1 LRFFRS
7 SNRIARVAGKPASQ
21 GFKILK
27 LKTRSEYMQTNTWKA
42 WALFVVVGLAIPVF
56 GQSGADPN
64 KKSEL
69 VGTWQVQVTQVDC
82 SSGTQLG
89 PPFTSML
96 TFASDGTMAEDTSN
110 PAFGKGQRGGGQGW
124 WSSTGA
130 STYSATSV
138 ALIKYTTQPNQK
150 KHNPGFEAG
159 QQTIWQD
166 ITFGQA
172 GLWSSAATVS
182 FADASGNVY
191 RTGCAIAS
199 ATAL

>member
-1 LRFFRS
+1 MRS
-7 SNRIARVAGKPASQ
+7 D
-21 GFKILK
+21 
-27 LKTRSEYMQTNTWKA
+27 T
-42 WALFVVVGLAIPVF
+42 
-56 GQSGADPN
+56 
-64 KKSEL
+64 KKSNLWMWLLLIAGLSLPVLAQPEANPGKKSQL

-130 STYSATSV
+130 SAYSAASV

-150 KHNPGFEAG
+150 KHNPGFNAG

-166 ITFGQA
+166 ITFGQS
-172 GLWSSAATVS
+172 GQWTSTATVS

>member
-1 LRFFRS
+1 MRS
-7 SNRIARVAGKPASQ
+7 NIWMWLLLIASMATTV
-21 GFKILK
+21 
-27 LKTRSEYMQTNTWKA
+27 
-42 WALFVVVGLAIPVF
+42 LA
-56 GQSGADPN
+56 QSGPKPG
-64 KKSEL
+64 KKSQM

-96 TFASDGTMAEDTSN
+96 TFAADGTMAEDTSN
-110 PAFGKGQRGGGQGW
+110 PGFGKGQRGGGQGW
-124 WSSTGA
+124 WSSTGD

-150 KHNPGFEAG
+150 KHNPGFTAG
-159 QQTIWQD
+159 QQTISQE
-166 ITFGQA
+166 ITFGQP
-172 GLWSSAATVS
+172 GQWSSTAAVS